1 MPSLP
6 ADPRTRLWWVVGT
19 IGILL
24 GVVLASWYAL
34 AREAAAIT
42 PEVTAYQVVDDATT
56 IVDFDV
62 RRPEGADVVC
72 TVTALDERFAVVG
85 SQDLRIGTSADRT
98 VHRQVTLR
106 TTHRAVS
113 GTVKDCRRAS

>member
-6 ADPRTRLWWVVGT
+6 ADPRTRRWWVIGT
-19 IGILL
+19 VGILL
-24 GVVLASWYAL
+24 AVAVATWYAL
-34 AREAAAIT
+34 EREAAAIT
-42 PEVTAYQVVDDATT
+42 PQVTSYKVVDDAST

-62 RRPEGADVVC
+62 RRPEGATVEC
-72 TVTALDERFAVVG
+72 TVVALDERYGTVG
-85 SQDLRIGTSADRT
+85 SQDLRIEASADRT

-113 GTVKDCRRAS
+113 GTVTECRRVS

>member
-6 ADPRTRLWWVVGT
+6 ADPSTRRWWVVGT
-19 IGILL
+19 VGILL
-24 GVVLASWYAL
+24 GIALATWYAL

-42 PEVTAYQVVDDATT
+42 PQVTSYTVVDDARTV
-56 IVDFDV
+56 VDFDV
-62 RRPEGADVVC
+62 RRPEGATVVC
-72 TVTALDERFAVVG
+72 TVVALDERFATVG
-85 SQDLRIGTSADRT
+85 SQDLRVEAGADRT

-113 GTVKDCRRAS
+113 GTVKDCRTAP

>member
-19 IGILL
+19 VGVLL
-24 GVVLASWYAL
+24 GVALATWYAL
-34 AREAAAIT
+34 AREAEAIT
-42 PEVTAYQVVDDATT
+42 PQVTAYKVVDDASTV
-56 IVDFDV
+56 VDFDV
-62 RRPEGADVVC
+62 RRPEGATVVC

-85 SQDLRIGTSADRT
+85 AVDLRIDAGGDRT